1 MPLTDKEMVKLVL
14 ENGWVEIRQWGSRH
28 HFKKEVFLSCHDF
41 SSWK

>member
-1 MPLTDKEMVKLVL
+1 MPLTGKETVKLAL
-14 ENGWVEIRQWGSRH
+14 ENGWVEVLQRGSCH